1 MNEIVQIHNDLTDLP
16 LKKFNASEI
25 DILHTI
31 CYEAKHKETSE
42 VVIEFDKIR
51 KLSHYQGKDEKQ
63 LVESIEQT
71 NKKLLQLNFKVGT
84 DRDFIQFAL
93 FPTFRVNTD
102 KGELTV
108 KVNEPFA
115 YLLNNFG
122 KNYTS
127 FELQQSAE
135 LKSSYS
141 KQIYKKLQ
149 GFKDTG
155 VWIVPIEDFREY
167 LDVPKSYRP
176 SNIDQFIIKPSLNE
190 LSPIFEG
197 LKCEKYYEKGG
208 RGRPKVKG
216 YKWTFKAE
224 KAEENAEPVEPPTQE
239 GVAGVT
245 GWQKA
250 HGFCPKCQ
258 RQIYQKRME
267 NENGSWIMY
276 GHPDFKTGDC
286 SFWTNDSA
294 DLLQEHQLDVEP
306 ATEEQIE
313 NKKKLSSMFKNL
325 FR

>member
-1 MNEIVQIHNDLTDLP
+1 MNELVVTHNDLTDLP

-25 DILHTI
+25 DILHTV
-31 CYEAKHKETSE
+31 CYEVKEKGVSE
-42 VVIEFDKIR
+42 VIIPLSKIR
-51 KLSHYQGKDEKQ
+51 KLSHFQSADQ
-63 LVESIEQT
+63 NRFIESVKNT
-71 NKKLLQLNFKVGT
+71 NKKLLHL
-84 DRDFIQFAL
+84 DFELESEDKTKIVQFAL
-93 FPTFRVNTD
+93 FPTFLID
-102 KGELTV
+102 KEEDTLKV

-127 FELQQSAE
+127 FELQQSAK

-155 VWIVPIEDFREY
+155 VWIVLIEDFREY

-224 KAEENAEPVEPPTQE
+224 EDAKPVEPPTQE
-239 GVAGVT
+239 KVAEVT

-258 RQIYQKRME
+258 RQIYQKKME

-313 NKKKLSSMFKNL
+313 NKKKLSSMLKNL